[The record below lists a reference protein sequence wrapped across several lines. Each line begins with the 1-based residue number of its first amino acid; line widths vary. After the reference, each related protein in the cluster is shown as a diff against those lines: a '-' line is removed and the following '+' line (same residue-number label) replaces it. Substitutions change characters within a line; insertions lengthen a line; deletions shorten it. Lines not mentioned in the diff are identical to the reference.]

1 MKKLIERKPVYSI
14 DHIIKERYPK
24 FSDSLNDLDDALCL
38 VHLFANL
45 PKHELLNISMNKLLI
60 IPLEPETVK
69 MCQRLMKEF
78 YLYCSV
84 TQNFRKGFISIK
96 GMYLNIEVLGT
107 EVTWLSPFN
116 YPQKLSFEVDYEIML
131 SFLELYTN
139 LLKFVNFKLF
149 KDIGLNYPPPLEN
162 ADEPFFGFNSTDI
175 KSLQDQI
182 NIKHQQDT
190 ENVNLFFLINIL
202 DR

>member
-1 MKKLIERKPVYSI
+1 
-14 DHIIKERYPK
+14 
-24 FSDSLNDLDDALCL
+24 
-38 VHLFANL
+38 
-45 PKHELLNISMNKLLI
+45 
-60 IPLEPETVK
+60 
-69 MCQRLMKEF
+69 
-78 YLYCSV
+78 
-84 TQNFRKGFISIK
+84 
-96 GMYLNIEVLGT
+96 MYLNIEVLGT

-190 ENVNLFFLINIL
+190 ENVNHYYLINIL